1 MRRRPRFLTDEDRRI
16 HLDRLWRRY
25 QRAALHA
32 SRAER
37 EMLRWK
43 RRMEK
48 LRQQM
53 DEIDDPASST

>member
-1 MRRRPRFLTDEDRRI
+1 MRRRPRILANEDRRI
-16 HLDRLWRRY
+16 HRDRLWRRY

-32 SRAER
+32 SKAER
-37 EMLRWK
+37 EMNRWK

-53 DEIDDPASST
+53 EEIDAQTS